1 MVLAG
6 AGATGF
12 GRSVGGDRGPPLQKG
27 ANAYRITRSIRQER
41 NDEEREERPRGDEV
55 PADRGLFVSAGD
67 SPGRPGSVGS
77 VLGEWFRLARPFS
90 LTAAAVPVLFGTAL
104 ALVDGFFSWGPLVAM
119 LLGSLLIQAATNMF
133 NEFYDEKRGLDVSG
147 AVGIAGS
154 IVAGRMHARSVLLGA
169 LFCYVVALFCGIYLI
184 AVGGWPILA
193 LGCLSAL
200 GGYLYSAGP
209 RPIAYTPASEAAV
222 FVFMGVLI
230 VVIAYG
236 VQGGGFP
243 PYVALAALP
252 IGGPVAAIL
261 LANNLRD
268 LVSDRRG
275 GRRTLPI
282 VLGREVGVLV
292 YRLLLIEPYVA
303 VAILMAF
310 GVVPLECALVYPSI
324 FAALRLWRNIAENST
339 PRRLDPVVK
348 RTAGLH
354 LVFGLLYT
362 AGVVLGG

>member
-1 MVLAG
+1 MAESLRPVLA
-6 AGATGF
+6 
-12 GRSVGGDRGPPLQKG
+12 
-27 ANAYRITRSIRQER
+27 
-41 NDEEREERPRGDEV
+41 
-55 PADRGLFVSAGD
+55 
-67 SPGRPGSVGS
+67 
-77 VLGEWFRLARPFS
+77 EWFRLSRPFS
-90 LTAAAVPVLFGTAL
+90 LTAAAVPVFFGTAL
-104 ALVDGFFSWGPLVAM
+104 AWTDGAFSWGPFVAM

-133 NEFYDEKRGLDVSG
+133 NEFYDERRGLDVRG
-147 AVGIAGS
+147 TVGIAGS
-154 IVAGRMHARSVLLGA
+154 IVGGRVQARSVLFGA
-169 LFCYVVALFCGIYLI
+169 LLLYVLALFCGIYLV
-184 AVGGWPILA
+184 AVGGWPILV

-230 VVIAYG
+230 VVIAYA
-236 VQGGGFP
+236 VQAGGFP
-243 PYVALAALP
+243 RYVPLAALP

-282 VLGREVGVLV
+282 VFGREIGVLA
-292 YRLLLIEPYVA
+292 YRILLLEPYVA
-303 VAILMAF
+303 VGLLMAF
-310 GVVPLECALVYPSI
+310 GVVPLECAVVYPSL
-324 FAALRLWRNIAENST
+324 FAALRLWRDVARHSS
-339 PRRLDPVVK
+339 PKRLDPVVK

-362 AGVVLGG
+362 TGVVLGG

>member
-1 MVLAG
+1 MSFTSRRRA
-6 AGATGF
+6 
-12 GRSVGGDRGPPLQKG
+12 
-27 ANAYRITRSIRQER
+27 
-41 NDEEREERPRGDEV
+41 
-55 PADRGLFVSAGD
+55 
-67 SPGRPGSVGS
+67 
-77 VLGEWFRLARPFS
+77 VLGEWFWLARPFS

-104 ALVDGFFSWGPLVAM
+104 AWRDGAFGWGPFLAM
-119 LLGSLLIQAATNMF
+119 LFGSLLIQAATNMF
-133 NEFYDEKRGLDVSG
+133 NEFYDEQRGLDVAG
-147 AVGIAGS
+147 TVGIAGS
-154 IVAGRMHARSVLLGA
+154 IVGGRVTARSVLVGA
-169 LFCYVVALFCGIYLI
+169 LLCYTAALFLGIYLI
-184 AVGGWPILA
+184 SVGGWPILI

-230 VVIAYG
+230 VVIAYA
-236 VQGGGFP
+236 VQAGGFP
-243 PYVALAALP
+243 VYVPLAALP

-282 VLGREVGVLV
+282 VFGREVGVLV
-292 YRLLLIEPYVA
+292 YRALLLEAYVA
-303 VAILMAF
+303 VGVLMAF
-310 GVVPLECALVYPSI
+310 GVVPPECALVFPSL
-324 FAALRLWRNIAENST
+324 FAALRLWRDIAAYST

-362 AGVVLGG
+362 AGVLIGG